1 MQESVVEQL
10 LLSHADVTPGMIVRG
25 TVALVE
31 SFGALIQLAEGVRGL
46 CPLQHMSEFERT
58 TASAKF
64 QVCHHDRGWDFQCI
78 GCGEVYGFHMA

>member
-31 SFGALIQLAEGVRGL
+31 SFGALIQLAVKYMVFTL
-46 CPLQHMSEFERT
+46 LKILF
-58 TASAKF
+58 
-64 QVCHHDRGWDFQCI
+64 
-78 GCGEVYGFHMA
+78 